1 VSDFNAITL
10 PRWQNYVR
18 RRFGLV
24 GPGGN
29 VPVVAPE
36 IQPTAVVEPAAF
48 EHEAMRG
55 IKHYQ
60 QGDTVAAAGNSWLWM
75 QLLNPATSNV
85 IAVVTGLD
93 VTYANTG
100 ASHAGIA
107 QIPSIGLRYAVAN
120 FSAGPVTA
128 FSTDS
133 RRSIS
138 RASCELYHQA
148 AAAGVFAMT
157 ENLGYMTL
165 HQTSSLNGFV
175 AGALAM
181 DFFTARHNYPVLL
194 LPGYALAWAETA
206 VGVNGDVYC
215 VAQWR
220 WYEQDLEIAEAR
232 IL

>member
-1 VSDFNAITL
+1 VAFNEITL
-10 PRWQNYVR
+10 PRWQNYIR

-48 EHEAMRG
+48 EHEAERG
-55 IKHYQ
+55 IRHYQ
-60 QGDTVAAAGNSWLWM
+60 QGDTVAAAGNSYLWM
-75 QLLNPATSNV
+75 QLLNPTTSNV

-93 VTYANTG
+93 VTYANSGT
-100 ASHAGIA
+100 SHAGIA
-107 QIPSIGLRYAVAN
+107 QTPMIGLRYAVAN

-133 RRSIS
+133 RRSIA

-148 AAAGVFAMT
+148 AAAGAFAMT
-157 ENLGYMTL
+157 ENLGYLSL
-165 HQTSSLNGFV
+165 HAFDGLNGYT
-175 AGALAM
+175 AGALSM
-181 DFFTARHNYPVLL
+181 DFFHARQVGPVLL
-194 LPGYALAWAETA
+194 LPGYALAWAVPA
-206 VGVNGDVYC
+206 VGVNGDVFC
-215 VAQWR
+215 LAQWR